1 MKTVKY
7 IPHHNMKY
15 SICSNMKNNLDI
27 KKNDGICEVFDSYED
42 LVERVKAHI
51 PEESGFSELSEFFKY
66 LKTQQD

>member
-27 KKNDGICEVFDSYED
+27 KKMMAY
-42 LVERVKAHI
+42 VK
-51 PEESGFSELSEFFKY
+51 SLTLMRTL
-66 LKTQQD
+66 LKE